1 MSKATPS
8 QVKDVRFRADANGC
22 LARPAFEGAVT
33 AALKREPVA
42 TLVHLD
48 LDDLIGLNEKHGRD
62 AGDKAIGAI
71 IATLAKTAAKEGWTL
86 GRIGGDEFA
95 LLAPGTSLEP
105 VFLRAE
111 QLRQEIDAALAK
123 VVPHGHK
130 STVSIGVANMPRDT
144 RSRGPVGADELM
156 RKADLALLAAKEQ
169 GGDAVGL
176 TPSDDM
182 VLKSSYYSAA
192 QLGRLKGLAERQK
205 KKEAALLREAL
216 DDLLRKHERS

>member
-1 MSKATPS
+1 MAKRTAPVKA
-8 QVKDVRFRADANGC
+8 VRFRADASGC
-22 LARPAFEGAVT
+22 LPRAAFEAAVT

-48 LDDLIGLNEKHGRD
+48 LDNLLVLNEQAGRE
-62 AGDKAIGAI
+62 AGDKAIGAA
-71 IATLAKTAAKEGWTL
+71 IATLAKKAAKEGWTL

-95 LLAPGTSLEP
+95 LLAPGAVLEP
-105 VFLRAE
+105 IFLRADE
-111 QLRQEIDAALAK
+111 LRRDLDAAIAK
-123 VVPHGHK
+123 VIPRDQRC
-130 STVSIGVANMPRDT
+130 TMSIGVANTPRDT
-144 RSRGPVGADELM
+144 KSRGPAAADELM

-176 TPSDDM
+176 VPSDDM